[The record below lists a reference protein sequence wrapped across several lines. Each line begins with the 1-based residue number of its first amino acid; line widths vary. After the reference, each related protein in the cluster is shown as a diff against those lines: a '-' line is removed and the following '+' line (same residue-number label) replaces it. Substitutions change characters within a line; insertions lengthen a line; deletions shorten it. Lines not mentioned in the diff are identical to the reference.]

1 MIEYVKIF
9 LPKTKREVKIE
20 ISLPRYYDNST
31 LFDTIYFLDG
41 QNAFKDS
48 HAAFHRAIRATK
60 YLGYTASIT
69 NRKIIGIAIYN
80 AESDMG
86 RINEYTPFHITNAAT
101 EEWKNQDITICHNF
115 CDDLVEV
122 IIPYIEKKFNTSQ
135 NRFIYGSSL
144 AALTAIYLGYK
155 YDVFQGIGAFSTASF
170 LCKEEFNQFI
180 KKNIKPNIKL
190 FLYVGRQEVSDGS
203 YDQKLYYN
211 TSLELYHFIK
221 KYSNQ
226 VRLVVSESGVHC
238 EAAWEK
244 QLLDFFS
251 FLYFDNIIYRY

>member
-20 ISLPRYYDNST
+20 ISLPHYYDENT
-31 LFDTIYFLDG
+31 QFDTLYFLDG

-86 RINEYTPFHITNAAT
+86 RINEYTPFRITHAAN
-101 EEWKNQDITICHNF
+101 EEWKNQEIQICHNF
-115 CDDLVEV
+115 CDDVVES
-122 IIPYIEKKFNTSQ
+122 IIPYIEKKYKTSQ
-135 NRFIYGSSL
+135 KRFIYGSSL
-144 AALTAIYLGYK
+144 AAITALYLGYK
-155 YDVFQGIGAFSTASF
+155 YDVFAGVGAFSTASF
-170 LCKEEFNQFI
+170 LCKKEFNSFI
-180 KKNIKPNIKL
+180 KQNMKPEIKI
-190 FLYVGRQEVSDGS
+190 FLYVGKQESSDGS

-221 KYSNQ
+221 QFTNQ

-238 EAAWEK
+238 EATWEK
-244 QLLDFFS
+244 QLLDFLS
-251 FLYFDNIIYRY
+251 FLYFDNIIYRS